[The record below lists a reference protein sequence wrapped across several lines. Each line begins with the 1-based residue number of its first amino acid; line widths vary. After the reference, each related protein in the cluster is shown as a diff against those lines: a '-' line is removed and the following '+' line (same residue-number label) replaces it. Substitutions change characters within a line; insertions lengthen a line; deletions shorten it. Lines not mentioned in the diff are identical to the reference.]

1 MKLKIKR
8 PLTVYFR
15 FILMLLSFSL
25 PFVFSNAAYDNMI
38 SEGHYFWFLYFIVIF
53 LLMIYFLV
61 KTNYYELINAKIYDE
76 KLLYYN
82 LLFLKREIKL
92 KEIKGYKNGVDEN
105 SNEFFTI
112 YDNRNRKIATLKE
125 SLYSNLAEFL
135 EALNC
140 ERIGYENTAFHKI
153 ILRIKSFFNDYKTFK
168 RRCCAFT
175 N

>member
-8 PLTVYFR
+8 LLTVYFR

-38 SEGHYFWFLYFIVIF
+38 SKGLYFWFIYFIVIF

-82 LLFLKREIKL
+82 LLFFKREITL
-92 KEIKGYKNGVDEN
+92 KEIKGYKNGVDD
-105 SNEFFTI
+105 SSREFITI
-112 YDNRNRKIATLKE
+112 FDNRNRKIEL
-125 SLYSNLAEFL
+125 
-135 EALNC
+135 
-140 ERIGYENTAFHKI
+140 
-153 ILRIKSFFNDYKTFK
+153 
-168 RRCCAFT
+168 
-175 N
+175 